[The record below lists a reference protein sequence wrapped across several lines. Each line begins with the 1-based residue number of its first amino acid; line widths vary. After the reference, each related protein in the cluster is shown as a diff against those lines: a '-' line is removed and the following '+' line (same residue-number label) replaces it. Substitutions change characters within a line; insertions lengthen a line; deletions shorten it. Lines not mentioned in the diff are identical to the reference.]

1 MKKTIYFLVMSIFT
15 FVSLEAQELNCQ
27 VSINSQQ
34 VAISD
39 KTKFQTLQK
48 AIYEFMN
55 NKQWTDAKFD
65 ITERIECSIFI
76 TFNKNTSGDYYT
88 GSIQVQSSRPVYQ
101 SAYNSVMLNIVDNDF
116 DFTWVEH
123 EPLDF
128 QINTFTN
135 NLTSVLAYYAYLI
148 IGTDFDSFSLYGGT
162 PYFNDAQTIV
172 NNAQNA
178 RESGWKSFEGQKNR
192 YWFIEN
198 ILNSSYADFRKFTYE
213 YHRLGLDIMYDKPS
227 KARVSILSTLKY
239 LQNVHRNRPGL
250 YIMNLLMDTKRDEFI
265 GIFSEGQ
272 PNERTAAKTILAE
285 LDPAHSGEYQK
296 MVTGGK

>member
-1 MKKTIYFLVMSIFT
+1 MRKILFT
-15 FVSLEAQELNCQ
+15 FLMLVFTLSTIDAQELNCQ

-48 AIYEFMN
+48 DIYEFMN
-55 NKQWTDAKFD
+55 NRQWTSAKFD
-65 ITERIECSIFI
+65 VSERIECSVFI
-76 TFNKNTSGDYYT
+76 TFSKNTSGDYYT
-88 GSIQVQSSRPVYQ
+88 GSVQIQSSRPAYQ

-123 EPLDF
+123 DPLDF
-128 QINTFTN
+128 QINSFSS
-135 NLTSVLAYYAYLI
+135 NLTSVLAFYAYII
-148 IGTDFDSFSLYGGT
+148 IGTDFDSFSLNGGSQ
-162 PYFNDAQTIV
+162 YFNDAQTIV

-192 YWFIEN
+192 YWLVEN
-198 ILNSSYADFRKFTYE
+198 LLNSSYADYHKFLYE
-213 YHRLGLDIMYDKPS
+213 YHRKGLDLMYEKPS
-227 KARVSILSTLKY
+227 KARVSILSSLKY

-250 YIMNLLMDTKRDEFI
+250 YIMNLLVDTKRDEFI
-265 GIFSEGQ
+265 GIFSQGQ
-272 PNERTAAKTILAE
+272 ANEKNAAKAILSE
-285 LDPAHSGEYQK
+285 IDPAHSGDYQK